1 MSNEKKL
8 WKYDDLYT
16 KLAKI
21 RVRQNDVVICYLKTD
36 NQGNILTDVESAK
49 DSIDGIGLTLE
60 KMGINAAVIAI
71 TDKIVVNDVKNA
83 KNAIR
88 DLQNVI
94 EYIKLTT
101 EKAGEPK
108 NKKSGKPAI
117 IDVDK
122 LMKNMSFKGEEE
134 TQV

>member
-36 NQGNILTDVESAK
+36 NQGNLLTDDIESVK

-71 TDKIVVNDVKNA
+71 PDKIIVNDVKNA
-83 KNAIR
+83 KNTIR

-108 NKKSGKPAI
+108 NKKSEKPTI

-122 LMKNMSFKGEEE
+122 LMKNMSFKGEE
-134 TQV
+134 

>member
-36 NQGNILTDVESAK
+36 NQGNILTDVENAK
-49 DSIDGIGLTLE
+49 GSIDGIGLTLE

-71 TDKIVVNDVKNA
+71 PDKIVVNDVKNA

-94 EYIKLTT
+94 EYIKLTA

>member
-36 NQGNILTDVESAK
+36 NQGNILTDVENAK
-49 DSIDGIGLTLE
+49 GSIDGIGLTLE

-94 EYIKLTT
+94 EYIKSTA
-101 EKAGEPK
+101 EKAGELK
-108 NKKSGKPAI
+108 NKKSEKPAI

>member
-71 TDKIVVNDVKNA
+71 PDKIIVNDVK
-83 KNAIR
+83 KC
-88 DLQNVI
+88 
-94 EYIKLTT
+94 
-101 EKAGEPK
+101 
-108 NKKSGKPAI
+108 
-117 IDVDK
+117 
-122 LMKNMSFKGEEE
+122 
-134 TQV
+134 

>member
-36 NQGNILTDVESAK
+36 NQGNILTDVENAK

-94 EYIKLTT
+94 EYIKLTA

-108 NKKSGKPAI
+108 NKKPGKPAI